1 MSCPHPNPECINHYE
16 IVRKYKCEA
25 CGGLF
30 ICSCERDFALRHLPH
45 QVRFGCVLET
55 QERVPVS
62 GFADKM
68 CAECRGAR
76 EQPHP
81 KAAIYGV
88 KGKVERFYWREILKT
103 QLELSAVQFGQSGSP
118 SAAETRRLHRE
129 ALDKWKQIHKAT
141 PKYDTSEP
149 TEASFLREIAV
160 PTRVVVGDYSPIE
173 KDGQK
178 VGKWKAPDG
187 RLLSPEDLVALEAEA
202 QGYLALRCERTL
214 ISCLIATLLGLV
226 IQDPADPEVRST
238 YRASTSGWTP
248 SKRNTAPIEIV
259 LPTDFGT
266 SGYSLRR
273 ADRIQEELAG
283 LADAQS
289 LLQEFD
295 LRLSATE
302 SLRDYLWVAEPA
314 VVERTRVALL
324 HLPPEVVLKSV
335 TWAIGHLWDRI
346 PGWPDLLLLSS
357 DAYRFSEVKSPHDE
371 LSAEQAQWFRWARGP
386 AAISCE
392 IVRVRK
398 NLRRLG

>member
-1 MSCPHPNPECINHYE
+1 MTCPHRHPECINHYE

-45 QVRFGCVLET
+45 QVSVGCVLET

-68 CAECRGAR
+68 CAECRGVR
-76 EQPHP
+76 ELSHP
-81 KAAIYGV
+81 KAAIYGI

-103 QLELSAVQFGQSGSP
+103 QLELSAVQFGRSTQPSP
-118 SAAETRRLHRE
+118 RETRRLHRE
-129 ALDKWKQIHKAT
+129 ALDKWKQIHKTT
-141 PKYDTSEP
+141 PKYDTREP
-149 TEASFLREIAV
+149 SEASFLREIAV
-160 PTRVVVGDYSPIE
+160 PTRVIVGDYSPIE

-178 VGKWKAPDG
+178 VGKWRAADG
-187 RLLSPEDLVALEAEA
+187 RLVSPEDLVALEAEA
-202 QGYLALRCERTL
+202 QGYVVLRCERTL
-214 ISCLIATLLGLV
+214 ISCLIATLLGQV
-226 IQDPADPEVRST
+226 IQESGDPEVRPT
-238 YRASTSGWTP
+238 YRASTKGWAS
-248 SKRNTAPIEIV
+248 SKRNAATIEIL

-266 SGYSLRR
+266 SGHWLRR
-273 ADRIQEELAG
+273 MDRIKEELAV
-283 LADAQS
+283 LADAPS

-295 LRLSATE
+295 QRLSITE
-302 SLRDYLWVAEPA
+302 SLRDYLWVAESGM
-314 VVERTRVALL
+314 VERARIALR
-324 HLPPEVVLKSV
+324 HLPAAVVLKSL

-357 DAYRFSEVKSPHDE
+357 ETYRFSEVKSPHDE
-371 LSAEQAQWFRWARGP
+371 LSAEQARWFRWAGGP

-398 NLRRLG
+398 KFQRLG